1 MGLFGTKKVA
11 EKETTIQDCVRM
23 IESFLKKGKMTPSD
37 HRLPDPDTLGW
48 WLQRGSARIYIV
60 LNQQDNTN
68 TVRVFSPNLYL
79 PNDHVLPFY
88 RRCLEMNMS
97 LLQCAFAATEDT
109 IGLVSERPIK
119 GLDEH
124 ELENLL
130 LYLSRVADDVD
141 NVLANEFQA
150 KLYLEGQR

>member
-1 MGLFGTKKVA
+1 
-11 EKETTIQDCVRM
+11 
-23 IESFLKKGKMTPSD
+23 
-37 HRLPDPDTLGW
+37 
-48 WLQRGSARIYIV
+48 
-60 LNQQDNTN
+60 
-68 TVRVFSPNLYL
+68 
-79 PNDHVLPFY
+79 
-88 RRCLEMNMS
+88 MNMS